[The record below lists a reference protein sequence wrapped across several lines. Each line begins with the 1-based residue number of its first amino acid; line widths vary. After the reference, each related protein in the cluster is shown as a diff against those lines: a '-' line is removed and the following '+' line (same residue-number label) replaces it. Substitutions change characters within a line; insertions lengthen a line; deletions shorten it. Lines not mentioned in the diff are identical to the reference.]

1 MIYESNSEQET
12 FEIGKMLGEK
22 AEMGM
27 VFALE
32 GDLGVGKTAFSKGFA
47 EGLGIT
53 EVVNSPTFTIVQ
65 VYDSGRMPLYHFDAY
80 RIEDPSEMDY
90 LGFDEYFFGNGVCLI
105 EWPSVIEEYLPN
117 DMIRVTISK
126 NLDKGLN
133 YRLIEVENDGSGN

>member
-1 MIYESNSEQET
+1 
-12 FEIGKMLGEK
+12 
-22 AEMGM
+22 
-27 VFALE
+27 
-32 GDLGVGKTAFSKGFA
+32 
-47 EGLGIT
+47 
-53 EVVNSPTFTIVQ
+53 
-65 VYDSGRMPLYHFDAY
+65 
-80 RIEDPSEMDY
+80 MDY